1 MIVIENL
8 YKSFGNNTVLNDIN
22 LNIEKGSIY
31 GIIGYSGA
39 GKSTLIRTLNA
50 LEKPSSGKILI
61 DNIDLYSLSEKSL
74 RAQQKKIGMIFQHF
88 YLLESKTVYDNIAV
102 VLKLN
107 GENKKNIETKI

>member
-8 YKSFGNNTVLNDIN
+8 CKSFGNNTVLNDIN

-61 DNIDLYSLSEKSL
+61 DNIDLYSLS
-74 RAQQKKIGMIFQHF
+74 
-88 YLLESKTVYDNIAV
+88 
-102 VLKLN
+102 
-107 GENKKNIETKI
+107 